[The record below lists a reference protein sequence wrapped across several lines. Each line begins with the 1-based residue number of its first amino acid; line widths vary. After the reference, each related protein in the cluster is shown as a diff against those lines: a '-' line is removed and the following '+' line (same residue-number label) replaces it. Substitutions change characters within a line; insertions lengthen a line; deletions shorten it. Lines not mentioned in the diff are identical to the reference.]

1 MSKLKLISE
10 NENKNENKKN
20 DNEYDLPG
28 DVSVDIKSKSK
39 KLVRTTNGLCRD
51 SLTLYRNFNG
61 LMRNFY
67 QGYYGEQNNVS
78 IIDSQSLRKT
88 SVRHIEGEELD
99 GRVEELDGRAGEL
112 DGRAGADDELDK
124 DKEKERHFNQIPRKK
139 DDTIFLQGKS
149 GELKKKRRKRVI
161 VWNAWV
167 VDTSS
172 ESSSSESEG

>member
-1 MSKLKLISE
+1 MSELKLTSKNE
-10 NENKNENKKN
+10 NENENN
-20 DNEYDLPG
+20 NLSG
-28 DVSVDIKSKSK
+28 GVSVDIKSHSK

-67 QGYYGEQNNVS
+67 QENYGEKNNFR

-88 SVRHIEGEELD
+88 SVRHIEVEELD
-99 GRVEELDGRAGEL
+99 GRAEELDGRAGEL
-112 DGRAGADDELDK
+112 DKDK
-124 DKEKERHFNQIPRKK
+124 DKEKERHFNQIPREKNN
-139 DDTIFLQGKS
+139 TILLAEKS
-149 GELKKKRRKRVI
+149 SGLKKKKQNRRKRVI

>member
-1 MSKLKLISE
+1 MSELKLTSKNE
-10 NENKNENKKN
+10 NENENN
-20 DNEYDLPG
+20 NLPG
-28 DVSVDIKSKSK
+28 GVSVDIKSK

-67 QGYYGEQNNVS
+67 QENYGEQNNVS
-78 IIDSQSLRKT
+78 IIDSLSLRKT
-88 SVRHIEGEELD
+88 SVRHIE
-99 GRVEELDGRAGEL
+99 VSKDGRAGG
-112 DGRAGADDELDK
+112 DGMCDELDK
-124 DKEKERHFNQIPRKK
+124 DKERHFNQIPREKNN
-139 DDTIFLQGKS
+139 TILLAEKS
-149 GELKKKRRKRVI
+149 SGLKKKKQNRRKRVI